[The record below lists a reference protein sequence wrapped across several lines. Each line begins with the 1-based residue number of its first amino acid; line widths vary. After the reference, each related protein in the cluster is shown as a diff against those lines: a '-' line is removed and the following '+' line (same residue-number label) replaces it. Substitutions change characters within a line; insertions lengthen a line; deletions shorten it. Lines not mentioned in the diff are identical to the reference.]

1 VYLIANESNLG
12 FAAANNQA
20 LRVASGKHIL
30 LLNSDT
36 VVPGNALND
45 MVSYVE
51 VHPEVGAVGCRLL
64 KTDGTVQ
71 RSCWRGFPSLTF
83 ALVDALYLWKLAPR
97 WKLVQSSEIPVEDL
111 QEPIE
116 VDHLLG
122 ACMMVRQEVVKQV
135 GKLDPGYFLFLEETD
150 WCYRIKQA
158 GYQIHYI
165 PTAQII
171 HYGEQSVRKN
181 PERSLPELYRS
192 YCRFC
197 RKMHHFGWSK
207 MQLLK
212 AIIAVAA
219 SLRVGLWLWRLF
231 WSDRALARRMIWGYV
246 RVLAELPS
254 F

>member
-1 VYLIANESNLG
+1 
-12 FAAANNQA
+12 
-20 LRVASGKHIL
+20 
-30 LLNSDT
+30 
-36 VVPGNALND
+36 VVLGNALVE
-45 MVSYVE
+45 MVTYMDT
-51 VHPEVGAVGCRLL
+51 HPYVGAVGCKLL
-64 KTDGTVQ
+64 NADGSVQ
-71 RSCWRGFPSLTF
+71 RSCWKGFPSLAF
-83 ALVDALYLWKLAPR
+83 ALVDALYLWKLVPR
-97 WKLVQSSEIPVEDL
+97 WRLVQASEISVEDL

-122 ACMMVRQEVVKQV
+122 ACMMVRQEVVEQV
-135 GKLDPGYFLFLEETD
+135 GELDPGYFLFLEETD
-150 WCYRIKQA
+150 WCYRIQQA
-158 GYQIHYI
+158 GYRIHYV

-197 RKMHHFGWSK
+197 RKLHHFGWGK

-219 SLRVGLWLWRLF
+219 SLRVGLWAWRF
-231 WSDRALARRMIWGYV
+231 WRGDRSLSRRMINGYL
-246 RVLAELPS
+246 RVLAKIPE